1 MSSSDD
7 IVQSSQSVYKIPH
20 FCSLGSFFAKA
31 PRKAAKLPKPGAEAA
46 GRGGRSTETPRP
58 LLSAAAPARFRWH
71 VLFWKAQRQNPS
83 DTPGSESAHVPNSR
97 NHRFSSRK
105 SGFCSLSQ
113 PRRVLLRLFQRL
125 KIQIHDNL
133 RIQVTQRMPLTRL
146 LTSGGNE
153 PSPVVALCR
162 LIGFNDRLRVYTDQ
176 QIGWGL
182 FLASSGVRPEE
193 NHIHW
198 W

>member
-1 MSSSDD
+1 MFIKFLISVPLALSLPKLQERQ
-7 IVQSSQSVYKIPH
+7 QSFQSPEQKQPAEEGAAQKRLALC
-20 FCSLGSFFAKA
+20 FQLLLQLGSAGMCCSGK
-31 PRKAAKLPKPGAEAA
+31 PRDKTRQTRR
-46 GRGGRSTETPRP
+46 GRN
-58 LLSAAAPARFRWH
+58 LL
-71 VLFWKAQRQNPS
+71 
-83 DTPGSESAHVPNSR
+83 TSR
-97 NHRFSSRK
+97 THGIIGFSSRK